1 MKIYNEWTKKISDES
16 SREFFSNYLEAE
28 KVVYANILAE
38 KMNKITGIIS
48 ELAEQFS
55 LDIITFAGFLD
66 GINSSI
72 EKPLELEELTEDSNI
87 SLDINFEK
95 LLYNMYVAKANWL
108 YALPE
113 WDNIL
118 TEEQMLSVKRQYNVD
133 NTAISEKVGRN
144 EPCPCGSG
152 KKYKKCCGK

>member
-1 MKIYNEWTKKISDES
+1 MKIYNEWTAKISDES

-38 KMNKITGIIS
+38 NMNKITGVIS

-72 EKPLELEELTEDSNI
+72 LKPLELEELTEDSNI
-87 SLDINFEK
+87 SLEINFEK

-108 YALPE
+108 YTLPE

-118 TEEQMLSVKRQYNVD
+118 TQEQMLSVKRQYNVD
-133 NTAISEKVGRN
+133 NTAISQKVGRN
-144 EPCPCGSG
+144 DPCPCGSG

>member
-1 MKIYNEWTKKISDES
+1 MKIYNEWTAKISDES

-28 KVVYANILAE
+28 KVVYANILTE
-38 KMNKITGIIS
+38 KTNKITGVVS

-72 EKPLELEELTEDSNI
+72 DKPLELEELTEDSNI
-87 SLDINFEK
+87 TLDINFEK

-108 YALPE
+108 YNLPE

-118 TEEQMLSVKRQYNVD
+118 TDEQMLSVKRQYNVD